1 MSYVELT
8 VAAPVAAEETVT
20 AALAACDTLGGW
32 VEKPGLFRGYFSA
45 PAADL
50 TERFRG
56 AWRDLAGEPCSHPI
70 VVREV
75 ATRDW
80 LGDWRAAARSIAIT
94 PRLWIAPPGAGPEH
108 ATDSK
113 VVWIQPGLGFGTG
126 SHPTTQALLRWL
138 DRESPFR
145 SVLDVGTGSG
155 VLALAAVVLGAG
167 RVVGL
172 DIDPDAITGAIGNRA
187 RNVQA
192 GELMLVRGS
201 TASLSPDS
209 RFDCVLANLDGP
221 TLSDELPR
229 IADLCS
235 PGGRVGVAGLLLAEH
250 ERLTDASQ
258 QLGLELLD
266 QRHDPDPTFGEVWWA
281 GWFAAP
287 DGRA

>member
-20 AALAACDTLGGW
+20 AALTACDTLGGW

-50 TERFRG
+50 PARFRG
-56 AWRDLAGEPCSHPI
+56 AWSELTGEPCVYPI
-70 VVREV
+70 VVRELP
-75 ATRDW
+75 TRDW
-80 LGDWRAAARSIAIT
+80 LGAWRATVRPIAIT
-94 PRLWIAPPGAGPEH
+94 PRLWIAPPGAGPEND
-108 ATDSK
+108 TDSK

-126 SHPTTQALLRWL
+126 SHATTQALLRWL
-138 DRESPFR
+138 DRGSPFR

-155 VLALAAVVLGAG
+155 VLALAAVALGAR

-172 DIDPDAITGAIGNRA
+172 DIDRDAIAGAIDNRA
-187 RNVQA
+187 RNVQPS
-192 GELMLVRGS
+192 ELMLIRGS
-201 TASLSPDS
+201 TASLRPGH
-209 RFDCVLANLDGP
+209 RFECVLANLDSP
-221 TLSDELPR
+221 TLADELPR

-250 ERLTDASQ
+250 EPLIDASR
-258 QLGLELLD
+258 QLGLALLD
-266 QRHDPDPTFGEVWWA
+266 QRQDPDPTFGDVWWS

-287 DGRA
+287 DDTA

>member
-8 VAAPVAAEETVT
+8 VAAPVAAEETIT
-20 AALAACDTLGGW
+20 AALAACNALGGW

-50 TERFRG
+50 PERFRG
-56 AWRDLAGEPCSHPI
+56 AWCDLAGEPCTHPI
-70 VVREV
+70 VVRELP
-75 ATRDW
+75 ARDW
-80 LGDWRAAARSIAIT
+80 LGAWHATARPIAIT
-94 PRLWIAPPGAGPEH
+94 PGLWIAPPGAGPENG
-108 ATDSK
+108 ADSK

-126 SHPTTQALLRWL
+126 SHSTTQALLRWL

-155 VLALAAVVLGAG
+155 VLALAAVALGAG

-172 DIDPDAITGAIGNRA
+172 DIDPDAIAGAIDNRA
-187 RNVQA
+187 RNIQP

-201 TASLSPDS
+201 TASLRPGH
-209 RFDCVLANLDGP
+209 RFECVLANLDGP
-221 TLSDELPR
+221 TLAKELPR

-235 PGGRVGVAGLLLAEH
+235 PGGRVGMAGLLLAEH
-250 ERLTDASQ
+250 EPMIDAAR
-258 QLGLELLD
+258 QLGLVLLD
-266 QRHDPDPTFGEVWWA
+266 QRQDPDSTFGDVWWS

-287 DGRA
+287 NDTA